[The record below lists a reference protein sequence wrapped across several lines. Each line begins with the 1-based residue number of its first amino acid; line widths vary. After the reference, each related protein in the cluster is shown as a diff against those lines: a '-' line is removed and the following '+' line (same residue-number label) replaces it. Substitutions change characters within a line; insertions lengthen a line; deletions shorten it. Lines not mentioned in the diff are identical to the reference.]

1 MSDSMFEIIKNTEEP
16 ETAGKAEKKQKSET
30 TSKSEKSKDSSGSGT
45 KTKPDDLSGPTPAP
59 GKTTKQ
65 LNRIFGNITRWL
77 IDIYVLF
84 FLCIFALCTHE
95 KYFDVLKF
103 RFEIYWKSTLIYGA
117 VFLGLG
123 LFYLLADTI
132 YNKSA
137 IRRGFFASLKK
148 GGWKRYISKVD
159 IAFFALIVIF
169 GISTAFAQYPYEAFW
184 GNRGRSQGLFLWL
197 VFFVTYILVTR
208 FYRFKRWHIFAYMGF
223 ASLVCLWG
231 ISNFFL
237 YTWGMFEGAD
247 PIYRYTFVASI
258 GNINNYTNFTGML
271 YGASAVM
278 FVAGRNKAEILFSYV
293 ILVIASFAQIMGL
306 SDNAILSTATVIAF
320 IPIFIWKSSSHI
332 IRHGITIVTYLAA
345 MKITSL
351 ITQSG
356 IETMNDL
363 EPSTQIVLGG
373 KSITVYLILLLLIIV
388 IAFTA
393 YTRKTNS
400 VNPSNEEKTV
410 KQAKILWNIILV
422 CGVLITIAIL
432 IAANTGWHPELWES
446 YKGMLIFND
455 EWGTGRGLAWRLG
468 MEYWINDSTLFTKLF
483 GYGPD
488 TYYII
493 TMDRFMNIMQ
503 NAGYGIF
510 DSAHNEYFEY
520 FITVGVFGLIAYIA
534 LMFTSLKQIFK
545 SGEITVKAAGMA
557 VLAYVIQAV
566 VNIAIPI
573 TTPVFMLLIFVGLA
587 GNRSEK

>member
-1 MSDSMFEIIKNTEEP
+1 MSDSMFEIIKKTEEP
-16 ETAGKAEKKQKSET
+16 ETALKAEKKQKPET
-30 TSKSEKSKDSSGSGT
+30 TSKSKKSKDSSGSGT
-45 KTKPDDLSGPTPAP
+45 KTKQNDLSSSTPAP

-77 IDIYVLF
+77 MDIYVLF
-84 FLCIFALCTHE
+84 YLCIFALCTHE
-95 KYFDVLKF
+95 KYFDILTF
-103 RFEIYWKSTLIYGA
+103 RYHLYWKPTLIYGA

-169 GISTAFAQYPYEAFW
+169 GISTAFARYQYEAFW

-208 FYRFKRWHIFAYMGF
+208 FYRFKRWHIYAYMGF

-247 PIYRYTFVASI
+247 EMFKYKFVSSI

-271 YGASAVM
+271 FGAAAVL
-278 FVAGRNKAEILFSYV
+278 FITGRNKWESLYSWL
-293 ILVIASFAQIMGL
+293 ILVIASFAQIMGK
-306 SDNAILSTATVIAF
+306 SDNAILSTAAVIAF
-320 IPIFIWKSSSHI
+320 TPFLWEKSEHIMKHLLTIF
-332 IRHGITIVTYLAA
+332 TYLAA
-345 MKITSL
+345 MKITAS
-351 ITQSG
+351 ISAAG
-356 IETMNDL
+356 IQTMHDID
-363 EPSTQIVLGG
+363 PGTQIEIGG
-373 KSITVYLILLLLIIV
+373 KSIITYILLLLLIFAIV
-388 IAFTA
+388 FALHAKKVNTL
-393 YTRKTNS
+393 
-400 VNPSNEEKTV
+400 NPSNEEKTV
-410 KQAKILWNIILV
+410 KHAKTIWNILLA
-422 CGVLITIAIL
+422 CGVLTAIAIL
-432 IAANTGWHPELWES
+432 IAANTGWHPEFWES

-468 MEYWINDSTLFTKLF
+468 MEYWTKDSILFTKLF